1 MVGDREMTFLRAHG
15 EEQKQIRIQQ
25 ILDATASL
33 YEEIGYDKVT
43 FSKISKSVNFSRI
56 NLYNYFS
63 CKEDIFLLIILQDI
77 EDMVE
82 DAKVSLDRQ
91 MSNVEFI
98 DNWTNVIMRHQRMLA
113 LLGIVNTV
121 ILKDASTEN
130 HLNYRAEMNKLFW
143 QLGDVFVKVVQCLKK
158 ENVMNFIDFENSYA
172 MTLYPASKE
181 YKERYNIEI
190 FPNAGYGTHPF
201 AEQYK
206 AYLKVLLAGM
216 QDV

>member
-1 MVGDREMTFLRAHG
+1 MTFLRAHG
-15 EEQKQIRIQQ
+15 EEQKQIRVQQ

-77 EDMVE
+77 EAMVE
-82 DAKVSLDRQ
+82 DAKVSLDKQ
-91 MSNVEFI
+91 MSNEEFI
-98 DNWTNVIMRHQRMLA
+98 DNWTDVIMRHQRMLA

-121 ILKDASTEN
+121 ILKDASSEN
-130 HLNYRAEMNKLFW
+130 HLNYRIEMNNLFR
-143 QLGDVFVKVVQCLKK
+143 QLGDVFVNVVHCLKK

-172 MTLYPASKE
+172 MTLYSASKE
-181 YKERYNIEI
+181 YKERFNIEI
-190 FPNAGYGTHPF
+190 FPNAGYGTYPF

-216 QDV
+216 QNA

>member
-1 MVGDREMTFLRAHG
+1 MTFLRAHG

>member
-130 HLNYRAEMNKLFW
+130 HLKYRAEMNKLFW
-143 QLGDVFVKVVQCLKK
+143 QLGDVFVKVVQYLKK